1 MGISI
6 NVTATSVSLRHLS
19 TNGTRPSERLQS
31 SVVGG
36 HRRVCAM
43 LARASLAAMLLRESY
58 STEVYYV
65 LLYYVCVY
73 GRGPPS
79 GDLFWELFLLFCVLY
94 KDGKNVCTDLVI

>member
-65 LLYYVCVY
+65 LLYMCVCMAGDYLVATSSGNSFYSSVYSIKMEKMYV
-73 GRGPPS
+73 
-79 GDLFWELFLLFCVLY
+79 L
-94 KDGKNVCTDLVI
+94 T